1 MTPATRSA
9 MPSERYTPLKPRKWV
24 RVKHR
29 GMRIITFLVTASI
42 RADLAPPPG
51 NVLDQ
56 LIGLGLPETE
66 IIFDLLNMTIF
77 ISFSRSWMAF
87 VRLGWVI
94 YNLFALRL
102 WLLSPPQSPHILTVE
117 VSFFLLSL
125 LQYIVCS
132 YSLLKYLLKLLGC
145 HAHRSSC
152 VIYHAHIPLRYLI
165 CKVYLNYLLLP

>member
-1 MTPATRSA
+1 
-9 MPSERYTPLKPRKWV
+9 
-24 RVKHR
+24 
-29 GMRIITFLVTASI
+29 MRIITFLVTASI
-42 RADLAPPPG
+42 RADLAPHPG

-102 WLLSPPQSPHILTVE
+102 
-117 VSFFLLSL
+117 
-125 LQYIVCS
+125 
-132 YSLLKYLLKLLGC
+132 
-145 HAHRSSC
+145 
-152 VIYHAHIPLRYLI
+152 
-165 CKVYLNYLLLP
+165 

>member
-24 RVKHR
+24 RAKHR

-94 YNLFALRL
+94 YNLFAA
-102 WLLSPPQSPHILTVE
+102 SVMVPVSATVTT
-117 VSFFLLSL
+117 
-125 LQYIVCS
+125 
-132 YSLLKYLLKLLGC
+132 
-145 HAHRSSC
+145 
-152 VIYHAHIPLRYLI
+152 
-165 CKVYLNYLLLP
+165 YLNC